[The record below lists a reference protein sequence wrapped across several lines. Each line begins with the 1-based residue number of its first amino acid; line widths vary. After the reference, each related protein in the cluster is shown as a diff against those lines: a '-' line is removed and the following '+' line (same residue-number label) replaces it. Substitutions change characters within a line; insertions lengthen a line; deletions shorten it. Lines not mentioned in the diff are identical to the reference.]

1 MKKGSYLI
9 NAARGSVV
17 DIEAAAAAL
26 KSGHLAGA
34 AFDVYPKEVRESGPA
49 NMTNVTGP

>member
-34 AFDVYPKEVRESGPA
+34 AFDVYPKEVREAGFAIRTSVIGP
-49 NMTNVTGP
+49 